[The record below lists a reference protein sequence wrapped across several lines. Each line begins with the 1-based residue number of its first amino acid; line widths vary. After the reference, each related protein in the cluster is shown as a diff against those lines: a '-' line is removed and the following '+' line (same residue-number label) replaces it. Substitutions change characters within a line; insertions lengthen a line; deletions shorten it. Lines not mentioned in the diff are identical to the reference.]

1 MDSQHNSC
9 KNTLLQKGGSFIC
22 VGKEKRTA
30 ATFHAFLSL
39 FAQNL
44 CDSVSDGRSGLF
56 DFSLSETSSQTDF
69 ERRKHRLLRSDG
81 VWERLEASHEYP
93 ICENLGGQS
102 VN

>member
-1 MDSQHNSC
+1 MRRERE
-9 KNTLLQKGGSFIC
+9 KNCCNIPCL
-22 VGKEKRTA
+22 
-30 ATFHAFLSL
+30 LSL

-56 DFSLSETSSQTDF
+56 DFSLGETSGQTDL